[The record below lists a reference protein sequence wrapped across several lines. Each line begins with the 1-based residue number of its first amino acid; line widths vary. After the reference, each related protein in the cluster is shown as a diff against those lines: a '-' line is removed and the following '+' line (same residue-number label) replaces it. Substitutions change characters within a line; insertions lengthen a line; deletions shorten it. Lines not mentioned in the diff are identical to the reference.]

1 MYEEAIT
8 EQKKA
13 IASDQPEGRWGRVAD
28 LGYAYAVAGKRAE
41 AQKILDDLKELAKQ
55 RYVSPNAFAVIYM
68 GLGDKDQAFVWLE
81 KTFEARPDNL
91 YFLKVG
97 PQYDSLRSDPRFAD
111 LLRRMKLA

>member
-1 MYEEAIT
+1 MAEIGCVNAF
-8 EQKKA
+8 
-13 IASDQPEGRWGRVAD
+13 
-28 LGYAYAVAGKRAE
+28 LGKRDEARKIIAE
-41 AQKILDDLKELAKQ
+41 LTERATHEYIDETLIVYIFTA
-55 RYVSPNAFAVIYM
+55 
-68 GLGDKDQAFVWLE
+68 LGDKDQAFVWLE